1 MAKKLRKARE
11 RLQARQASYEQ
22 TIRDPKIIQPLA
34 FKRPGRLK

>member
-1 MAKKLRKARE
+1 MAKRLRKARE

-22 TIRDPKIIQPLA
+22 TIKDPKVTNPAA

>member
-11 RLQARQASYEQ
+11 RLQARQSSYEA
-22 TIRDPKIIQPLA
+22 TIKDPKVTQPLA